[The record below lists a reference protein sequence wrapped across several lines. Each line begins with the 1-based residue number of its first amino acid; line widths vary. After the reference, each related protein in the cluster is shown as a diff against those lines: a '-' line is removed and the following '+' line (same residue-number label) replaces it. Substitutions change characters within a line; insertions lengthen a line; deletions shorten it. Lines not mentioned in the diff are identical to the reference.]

1 MNISINSNISL
12 NDGDVSFNISNVE
25 TNNIGTDR
33 DAMIKDLMQLYSKHN
48 LSKVAL
54 EDIANVMNSVPGANV
69 QIPTTK
75 YLIFK
80 EFSQHSSHIV
90 NKHILCSQCKEF
102 SVFSYANPTPSTC
115 SLCGAE
121 ISKLAEFFVHLSAES
136 QLKHIVHKNF
146 DEIMKYKQ
154 RVTEKQCDTIED
166 VYDDQVIKSIKTLNF
181 IY

>member
-115 SLCGAE
+115 SLCGTE

-166 VYDDQVIKSIKTLNF
+166 VYDGQVIKSIKTLNF